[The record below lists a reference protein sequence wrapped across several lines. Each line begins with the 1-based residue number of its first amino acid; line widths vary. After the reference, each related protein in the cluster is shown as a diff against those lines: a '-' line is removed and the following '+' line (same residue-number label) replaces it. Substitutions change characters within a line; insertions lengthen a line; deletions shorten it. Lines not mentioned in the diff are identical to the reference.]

1 MSTRSDTE
9 LIAAWRDGDRSA
21 GSVLFDRHFGS
32 ICRFFRNK
40 VRRDV
45 EELVQ
50 RTFMGAVEGRDR
62 FREEA
67 SFRTYLFAIAHNVLR
82 AHFRRLGR
90 VPELVEVDS
99 QSLVDLGGSPSALL
113 AAKGEQTL
121 LLHALRRIPLES
133 QVLLELYYWERLTIR
148 EVGVFLGVP
157 EETGRNRLRRAR
169 RRLVKAIQELEASP
183 SMIESTVS
191 NLDAW
196 AAGIRE
202 KHDVSAETDGEDR
215 GDGESGDP

>member
-1 MSTRSDTE
+1 MSTCSDAE
-9 LIAAWRDGDRSA
+9 LITAWRAGDRSA
-21 GSVLFDRHFGS
+21 GSVLFDRHFGC

-40 VRRDV
+40 VQRDV

-82 AHFRRLGR
+82 AHFRKLGR
-90 VPELVEVDS
+90 VREVVDVDS
-99 QSLVDLGGSPSALL
+99 QSLVDLGESPSALL
-113 AAKGEQTL
+113 AAKGEQKL
-121 LLHALRRIPLES
+121 LLHGLRRIPLES

-148 EVGVFLGVP
+148 EVGVFLGVS
-157 EETGRNRLRRAR
+157 EETGRNRLRKAR
-169 RRLVKAIQELEASP
+169 RLLVKAIHELEASP

-196 AAGIRE
+196 AADIRG
-202 KHDVSAETDGEDR
+202 KHDVSAETPVEGGNDD
-215 GDGESGDP
+215 ESGDP